1 MMYNAHEH
9 VLLMI
14 ASGTQG
20 WQAVLLSNTGQGL
33 CNNLL
38 VEANHTHHLPLSGLY
53 KANILLQSSVNA
65 SGSST
70 CQATLRWK
78 LSSLCRLPL
87 TPLLPS
93 AWYTSHTALLG

>member
-14 ASGTQG
+14 ASGTQV

-38 VEANHTHHLPLSGLY
+38 VEANHAHHLPLSGL
-53 KANILLQSSVNA
+53 
-65 SGSST
+65 
-70 CQATLRWK
+70 
-78 LSSLCRLPL
+78 
-87 TPLLPS
+87 
-93 AWYTSHTALLG
+93 